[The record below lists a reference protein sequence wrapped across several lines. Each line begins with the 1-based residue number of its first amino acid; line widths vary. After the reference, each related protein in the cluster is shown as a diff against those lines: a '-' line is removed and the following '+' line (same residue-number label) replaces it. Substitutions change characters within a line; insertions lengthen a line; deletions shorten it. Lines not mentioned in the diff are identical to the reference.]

1 MEDFRLFIHVDSNSH
16 VPIYHQIIQ
25 QVKSAAATGLLAPGD
40 KLLSVRELSRQIGI
54 NPNTIARAYQELERD
69 GIIETIRGVGT
80 FLSSTPVKISDDQR
94 KQRIIKILNELF
106 TEAYHLQYDEDEL
119 YMILQEEFEKRR
131 IGSGSEGKNVDK

>member
-1 MEDFRLFIHVDSNSH
+1 MFVHVDANSH

-25 QVKSAAATGLLAPGD
+25 QIKSAAATGLLAPGD

-80 FLSSTPVKISDDQR
+80 FLSSTPIRISNEDKKERVK
-94 KQRIIKILNELF
+94 KILKELF

-119 YMILQEEFEKRR
+119 YRVFQEEFDKWKSH
-131 IGSGSEGKNVDK
+131 GGSEGKDVES

>member
-1 MEDFRLFIHVDSNSH
+1 MEDFRLFVHVDANSH

-25 QVKSAAATGLLAPGD
+25 QIKSAAATGLLAPGD

-80 FLSSTPVKISDDQR
+80 FLSSTPIRISNEDKKERVK
-94 KQRIIKILNELF
+94 KILKELF

-119 YMILQEEFEKRR
+119 YRVFQEEFDKWKSH
-131 IGSGSEGKNVDK
+131 GGSEGKDVES